1 MSTSEA
7 AAGAPQVGGRRFL
20 AHHFDNPAQQ
30 FDTAKF
36 GMWLFLAQEVL
47 FFSGLFVAYGVYRSW
62 HPEAFSAGS
71 ALLDRNMGMINTLV
85 LLLSSATVALAVRSS
100 QLGKK
105 TETRWYLIITIVCA
119 CIFMVVKYF
128 EYMAKIDHGYLPGS
142 LFNPHVFPEGITSVP
157 WETRSFFGV
166 YFMMTGV
173 HGLHVLIGI
182 GLLVWLMIKNEK
194 GHFGPVSIVSNPASS
209 GYREND
215 KASTKTAGAYATPVE
230 LIGLYWHLVD
240 LIWIYLFP
248 LLYLID

>member
-1 MSTSEA
+1 MSTM
-7 AAGAPQVGGRRFL
+7 GATIEEDHSHGHGDAVSVGGREFL
-20 AHHFDNPAQQ
+20 EHHFDHPAQQ

-47 FFSGLFVAYGVYRSW
+47 FFSGMFVAYGVYRSW

-71 ALLDRNMGMINTLV
+71 ALLDRNMGMVNTLV

-105 TETRWYLIITIVCA
+105 AETRAYLLVTIVCA
-119 CIFMVVKYF
+119 CVFMVVKYF
-128 EYMAKIDHGYLPGS
+128 EYTHKIHVGYLPGHRFS
-142 LFNPHVFPEGITSVP
+142 PTEFPVGIESVP

-182 GLLVWLMIKNEK
+182 GLLIWLVLKNEK
-194 GHFGPVSIVSNPASS
+194 GHFGPVSVAGRAGVS
-209 GYREND
+209 
-215 KASTKTAGAYATPVE
+215 AGSYATPVE
-230 LIGLYWHLVD
+230 LVGLYWHLVD